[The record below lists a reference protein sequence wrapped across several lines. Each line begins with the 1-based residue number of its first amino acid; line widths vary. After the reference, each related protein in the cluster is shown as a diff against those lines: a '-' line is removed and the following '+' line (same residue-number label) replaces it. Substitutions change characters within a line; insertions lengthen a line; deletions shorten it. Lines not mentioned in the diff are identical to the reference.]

1 MISNKQS
8 NEEFK
13 DIKDQ
18 NQLIK
23 EILDLNIDIDKNTLE
38 FCISK
43 YKVINDIKKSYIFRN
58 INNIKNEF
66 KTNLKNKF
74 HITFNSDKLI
84 LLMIYAN
91 YLLYGYYPR
100 EIQIISLLLFIYK
113 QKKIGLIQQINT
125 GEGKSLIITFLAAYL
140 NIVENKKIDILTSSI
155 ILAERDYNLYK
166 NFYEIFDIKADFCK
180 ENVDDKNQ
188 YKICYL
194 ADIIYGD
201 CLNYE
206 ADILRANFLGAPG
219 RISSRKFDCIIIDEI
234 DNICIDNIKN
244 LTELLDDFPGYK
256 LMEYIYIYIY
266 NLLIKIDEE
275 YGKNEIVININKDKI
290 ISKLID
296 EFENFVNNLKK
307 NNFDSIY
314 YPTFLHDYILLRK
327 KEWCRNAFEAKYIFK
342 KDKQYI
348 ISKNESGDKVIKPI
362 DYHNT
367 GVIQQNSI
375 WPGLHQFLEL
385 KEGLNLTAENLN
397 SCYMSNLTFFKKYIN
412 DKENNLYGLTGTL
425 GSKETQLALK
435 SIYDMKFILVPT
447 FRPNLLKNPTYFI
460 ADDRQVYLDAIVNN
474 INYFSKERAVLVIF
488 EYIEN
493 IKEIKKLLFRDNNI
507 NTNDIII
514 YKDSENEKEG
524 EFLKYPIEVGKIILS
539 TNLAARGTD
548 IKISKRL
555 EKNGGLHVILTFFP
569 ASERIERQALGR
581 AGRKGENGSGEL
593 IINSNQKDIESLL
606 NQRNLREKELY
617 DQLINDFCIRDELYE
632 DLFDK
637 FCDLLS
643 KIRNI
648 QTSTKDN
655 YILDLKE
662 KWGFFLIKNNINNV
676 NGKNNKLKDI
686 IEFNYKKFEKEIYS
700 ISQLKDYKFRNPLIE
715 SNNINLISLQRIV
728 DECEIYSIGANY
740 FIIYL
745 MIQTDETYVKIN
757 EYCKLLKSSLKEII
771 KFYADY
777 IKENIK
783 KIIAYENSQ
792 NTDLL
797 SQIDERIELFNLML
811 VKVKELDEIL
821 NYKKNNPNLKLKIG
835 KSTLIKHLK
844 KFNNKL
850 YTKESVQFMSDLG
863 IYFLYECEVDKSSC
877 CPI

>member
-201 CLNYE
+201 CLNFE

-757 EYCKLLKSSLKEII
+757 EYCNLLKSSLKEII

>member
-201 CLNYE
+201 CLNFE

-821 NYKKNNPNLKLKIG
+821 NYKKNNANLKLKIG

>member
-201 CLNYE
+201 CLNFE

-821 NYKKNNPNLKLKIG
+821 NYKKNNQNLKLKIG

>member
-1 MISNKQS
+1 
-8 NEEFK
+8 
-13 DIKDQ
+13 
-18 NQLIK
+18 
-23 EILDLNIDIDKNTLE
+23 
-38 FCISK
+38 
-43 YKVINDIKKSYIFRN
+43 
-58 INNIKNEF
+58 
-66 KTNLKNKF
+66 
-74 HITFNSDKLI
+74 
-84 LLMIYAN
+84 MIYAN

-201 CLNYE
+201 CLNFE

-757 EYCKLLKSSLKEII
+757 EYCNLLKSSLKEII

>member
-201 CLNYE
+201 CLNFE

>member
-1 MISNKQS
+1 
-8 NEEFK
+8 
-13 DIKDQ
+13 
-18 NQLIK
+18 
-23 EILDLNIDIDKNTLE
+23 
-38 FCISK
+38 
-43 YKVINDIKKSYIFRN
+43 
-58 INNIKNEF
+58 
-66 KTNLKNKF
+66 
-74 HITFNSDKLI
+74 
-84 LLMIYAN
+84 
-91 YLLYGYYPR
+91 
-100 EIQIISLLLFIYK
+100 
-113 QKKIGLIQQINT
+113 
-125 GEGKSLIITFLAAYL
+125 
-140 NIVENKKIDILTSSI
+140 
-155 ILAERDYNLYK
+155 
-166 NFYEIFDIKADFCK
+166 
-180 ENVDDKNQ
+180 
-188 YKICYL
+188 
-194 ADIIYGD
+194 
-201 CLNYE
+201 
-206 ADILRANFLGAPG
+206 
-219 RISSRKFDCIIIDEI
+219 
-234 DNICIDNIKN
+234 
-244 LTELLDDFPGYK
+244 
-256 LMEYIYIYIY
+256 
-266 NLLIKIDEE
+266 
-275 YGKNEIVININKDKI
+275 
-290 ISKLID
+290 
-296 EFENFVNNLKK
+296 
-307 NNFDSIY
+307 
-314 YPTFLHDYILLRK
+314 
-327 KEWCRNAFEAKYIFK
+327 
-342 KDKQYI
+342 
-348 ISKNESGDKVIKPI
+348 
-362 DYHNT
+362 
-367 GVIQQNSI
+367 
-375 WPGLHQFLEL
+375 
-385 KEGLNLTAENLN
+385 
-397 SCYMSNLTFFKKYIN
+397 MSNLTFFKKYIN

-821 NYKKNNPNLKLKIG
+821 NYKKNNANLKLKIG

>member
-201 CLNYE
+201 CLNFE

-821 NYKKNNPNLKLKIG
+821 NYKKNNPDLKLKIG

>member
-201 CLNYE
+201 CLNFE

-593 IINSNQKDIESLL
+593 IINSNQKDVESLL

-821 NYKKNNPNLKLKIG
+821 NYKKNNANLKLKIG